1 MEFVKLE
8 VKLMH
13 EFELIQSE
21 LLELVAN
28 LKCGSF
34 LWNSKFVC

>member
-13 EFELIQSE
+13 ELELIQSE
-21 LLELVAN
+21 LLELVVN

-34 LWNSKFVC
+34 LRNSEFVC